1 MIIKTIRSTGLNY
14 EITET
19 PHSIRKS
26 LDKPKIPQQFSESPQ
41 NVQIAEPQICF
52 PNTEGDEL
60 LGVNEE

>member
-26 LDKPKIPQQFSESPQ
+26 LDKPKIPQQFSESE
-41 NVQIAEPQICF
+41 IAEPQICF
-52 PNTEGDEL
+52 PNTEGDKL
-60 LGVNEE
+60 LGANEE